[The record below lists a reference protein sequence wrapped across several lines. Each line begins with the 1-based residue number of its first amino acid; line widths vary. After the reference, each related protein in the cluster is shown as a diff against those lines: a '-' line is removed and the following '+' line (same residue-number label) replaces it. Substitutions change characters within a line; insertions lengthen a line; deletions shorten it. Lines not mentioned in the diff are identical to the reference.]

1 MRPQPTHSI
10 PPRPIPLTP
19 AGYAEK
25 QARLH
30 YLLTERRPQVAEY
43 LRASLDRGAQE
54 DQTAIYEDAR
64 RERALLEAEIEALQ
78 QLLAQAVLLEPVA
91 LGPHGA
97 TQEVQLGST
106 VQVRTPRG
114 ERTLTIVSS
123 AEAEAAQGKISDESP
138 VGAALLGHRPGET
151 VEVETLVG
159 CVPYTIL
166 ALS

>member
-1 MRPQPTHSI
+1 MR
-10 PPRPIPLTP
+10 PRPIPLTP

-25 QARLH
+25 QARLQ

-43 LRASLDRGAQE
+43 LRASLERGAQE

-78 QLLAQAVLLEPVA
+78 QVLAQAVLLEPA
-91 LGPHGA
+91 APGTRGQD
-97 TQEVQLGST
+97 QEVQLGST

-123 AEAEAAQGKISDESP
+123 AEAEASQSKISDESP

-151 VEVETLVG
+151 VEVETLAG
-159 CVPYTIL
+159 CVSYTIL
-166 ALS
+166 ALT